1 MLRAIWRSLQAL
13 LGSPGQGWTDL
24 EDGQDPDSGHEMD
37 PNG

>member
-13 LGSPGQGWTDL
+13 LGSFGQGWTAL
-24 EDGQDPDSGHEMD
+24 EGGQDPDSGHEMD